1 MPNLADGFLWYL
13 AFLFS
18 TVFHEAAHALLAYK
32 LGDPTAYEGGQVSLN
47 PAPHIRREP
56 FGTVAV
62 PLISFLMGGWM
73 IGWAS
78 TPYDPVWAQRY
89 PKRSAFMAL
98 AGPSSNLLLAV
109 SAGLLI
115 RLGMAGGVFYPPNSI
130 TLSQVT
136 AATQGGAFAAAA
148 TLVSI
153 FFTLNI
159 LLFLFNLLPFPPL
172 DGSGIVPLFLTERA
186 TVKYMDFMHNPAFG
200 LIGLILAWNAFGHIF
215 RPVHLLAIQLLYPG
229 LAYR

>member
-32 LGDPTAYEGGQVSLN
+32 LGDPTAYEGGQVTLN

-78 TPYDPVWAQRY
+78 TPYDPSWAQRF

-109 SAGLLI
+109 AAGLLI
-115 RLGMAGGVFYPPNSI
+115 RLGMTGGVFYPPNTI

-136 AATQGGAFAAAA
+136 AAAPGGLFSAAAA
-148 TLVSI
+148 LVSI

-200 LIGLILAWNAFGHIF
+200 LIGLILAWNAFDYIF
-215 RPVHLLAIQLLYPG
+215 GPVHLLAIQLLYPG
-229 LAYR
+229 LEYR